1 MCILC
6 VCVCVFPLDDL
17 HLIAGELQDQH
28 TSLDKPG
35 LDSINETGV
44 KL

>member
-1 MCILC
+1 MYLFCVYF
-6 VCVCVFPLDDL
+6 VCVCVSIGFDL
-17 HLIAGELQDQH
+17 HACNIAGELQDQH

-35 LDSINETGV
+35 EAV